1 MRTLKFSI
9 LFLYLNFNKFPS
21 SDFLVHWNAGY
32 S

>member
-1 MRTLKFSI
+1 
-9 LFLYLNFNKFPS
+9 LNFNKFPS